1 MRGNRPR
8 DMPEQQ
14 LPKSFDMV
22 KCPKCGDE
30 FSKIYAR
37 SKNCLSC
44 PEVLHQCKYIRC
56 PKCDYEFEV
65 SGLRKFDKEIVPSYI
80 NEWGMRVA

>member
-1 MRGNRPR
+1 MSTN
-8 DMPEQQ
+8 QK
-14 LPKSFDMV
+14 LPDSFEMV
-22 KCPKCGDE
+22 MCPKCGNE

-44 PEVLHQCKYIRC
+44 PEVLHGCRYIRC
-56 PKCDYEFEV
+56 PKCDFEFEV
-65 SGLRKFDKEIVPSYI
+65 KGLRRFDKEVVPSYV